1 MYTVINSITSQEIR
15 LHNMFRCSSIFPD
28 LELGENEQVAFI
40 PNTLIEIINSAYECI
55 ITVDSSCTATAITI
69 TKTIEQWRQE
79 NPLPIPPKTELELLQ
94 EENEVLKTRVIRSEQ
109 IAAETSLAQQE
120 LLELLINMEVI

>member
-1 MYTVINSITSQEIR
+1 
-15 LHNMFRCSSIFPD
+15 
-28 LELGENEQVAFI
+28 
-40 PNTLIEIINSAYECI
+40 
-55 ITVDSSCTATAITI
+55 
-69 TKTIEQWRQE
+69 
-79 NPLPIPPKTELELLQ
+79 LLQ